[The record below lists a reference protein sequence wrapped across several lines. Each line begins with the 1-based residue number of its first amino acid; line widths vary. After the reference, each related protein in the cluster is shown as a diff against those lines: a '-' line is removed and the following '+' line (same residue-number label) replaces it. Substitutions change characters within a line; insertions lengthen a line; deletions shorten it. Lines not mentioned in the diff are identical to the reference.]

1 MEHPD
6 DRARRVSRLF
16 DDAVLGL
23 GLVVL
28 AGAGLALVRSGWSGS
43 WLLLLTVPLV
53 ALISR
58 YPLQLDRHVAA
69 IEIGFE
75 ASVLVFLMCVS
86 KPSECIVLWSAGVVV
101 SQLTNRKRVEAKR
114 FNVGVGIFA
123 GSLAVAT
130 FAQLRSD
137 RIDSPRELLAAMA
150 ACATYLLADLLTSA
164 LSVALED
171 RVSTARQLIQPD
183 ALIGA
188 ACFVGAS
195 MMGYLAALIERRL
208 PWWSMLFLVA
218 PLVAMLFATQAVTR
232 GRESARRTAVLFGTS
247 AQLHELPDA
256 KQMQEALEHGVE
268 ELLWVPSAALR
279 DNEPA
284 RGEIG
289 AHFYDGRGERWLV
302 TTARKH
308 VLANGSGDQRD
319 LDALASV
326 AENAFARLR
335 MTEDMTHMATHDI
348 LTGLLNRAVF
358 LDRVN
363 HALTGTRRKGA
374 GLAVLFC
381 DLDRFKKVNDQFG
394 HAAGDALLIDVAKRI
409 EAVVRRSDT
418 LARLG
423 GDEFAILFEDID
435 IDDELASACER
446 ILAAVR
452 EPIDIAGHSRT
463 VSTSIGVALS
473 GLEDSGDTLLRYADM
488 AMYQAKFR
496 GRDRYEVY
504 QTALGDARVQKLE
517 MVESLRRAVADRG
530 LSLAYQ
536 PVVDVRT
543 RRITGVETLARWSVD
558 GRSIAPEKFIAVAE
572 EHGLVIPLGGLVLEL
587 MAADAPRLAAAFGP
601 GLTIGVNISAQQLAS
616 GTFVESVEL
625 ARQRMAGADLL
636 LEVTERAFVGNDPTT
651 QSAMSDLS
659 GAGVAFAV
667 DDFGIGFASIDH
679 LQQLPVQFLKTDR
692 LFSAKIDS
700 DESACHLLH
709 SMVAMGQ
716 ALGLDVVVEGIE
728 RESQVEHLID
738 HVGGTLA
745 QGYLLHKPMG
755 VDALCTILAS
765 QGAHLEPAPSMPP
778 PTA

>member
-1 MEHPD
+1 MEHAEDGP
-6 DRARRVSRLF
+6 RRVSRLF
-16 DDAVLGL
+16 DNAVLGL

-28 AGAGLALVRSGWSGS
+28 AWAGLDLARSGWSEP
-43 WLLLLTVPLV
+43 WLVLLAVPLV
-53 ALISR
+53 ALIAR
-58 YPLQLDRHVAA
+58 YPLPLDRHVAA

-75 ASVLVFLMCVS
+75 ASVLVFLLCVT
-86 KPSECIVLWSAGVVV
+86 PASECIVLWSAGVIV

-114 FNVGVGIFA
+114 FNLGVGILA
-123 GSLAVAT
+123 GSLAVLT

-137 RIDSPRELLAAMA
+137 QIDSPRELLAVGA
-150 ACATYLLADLLTSA
+150 ACGMYLLADLLTSA

-171 RVSTARQLIQPD
+171 DVSTARQLTQPD
-183 ALIGA
+183 ALIGT
-188 ACFVGAS
+188 ACFAGAS
-195 MMGYLAALIERRL
+195 MMGYLAALMERLL

-218 PLVAMLFATQAVTR
+218 PLVAMLSATQSVTR
-232 GRESARRTAVLFGTS
+232 GREGARRTAVLFGTT

-256 KQMQEALEHGVE
+256 EQMQQALEHGVE
-268 ELLWVPSAALR
+268 ELLWVPAAAVR
-279 DNEPA
+279 DHGPGP
-284 RGEIG
+284 GEIG

-302 TTARKH
+302 TTAHKH
-308 VLANGSGDQRD
+308 VLANGSDDQRD

-363 HALTGTRRKGA
+363 HALTGSRRKGA

-394 HAAGDALLIDVAKRI
+394 HAAGDTLLIDVAKRI
-409 EAVVRRSDT
+409 QTCVRESDT

-435 IDDELASACER
+435 IRDELATACER

-452 EPIDIAGHSRT
+452 EPLEIAGHSRSI
-463 VSTSIGVALS
+463 STSIGVALS

-504 QTALGDARVQKLE
+504 QTALGEAQLQKLE
-517 MVESLRRAVADRG
+517 MVESLRRAVDERG

-558 GRSIAPEKFIAVAE
+558 GRAIPPDKFIAVAE
-572 EHGLVIPLGGLVLEL
+572 EHGLVVPLGDLILEL

-601 GLTIGVNISAQQLAS
+601 GLTIGVNISAQQRAS
-616 GTFVESVEL
+616 GAFVESVEL

-636 LEVTERAFVGNDPTT
+636 LEVTERAFVGNDPATL
-651 QSAMSDLS
+651 SAMSDLAGS
-659 GAGVAFAV
+659 GVAFAV

-679 LQQLPVQFLKTDR
+679 LQQLPVKVLKTDR

-755 VDALCTILAS
+755 LDPLCAVLRKQAERLAS
-765 QGAHLEPAPSMPP
+765 APVMPP
-778 PTA
+778 QTV